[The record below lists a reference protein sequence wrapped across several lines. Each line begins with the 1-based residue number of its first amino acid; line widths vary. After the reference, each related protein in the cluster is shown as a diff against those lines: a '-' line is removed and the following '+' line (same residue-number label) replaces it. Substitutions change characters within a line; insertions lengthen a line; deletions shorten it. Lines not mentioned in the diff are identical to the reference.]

1 MKNKMLS
8 IGDKMPK
15 FSLLDQD
22 GNEVNYQ
29 DLQKKILKNSKNF
42 QKNLK
47 KILTILQM
55 KIDYGFKN
63 LKFKALLKKIPKN
76 IKNIRHFI
84 EKLENYT
91 SQEPNNFP

>member
-29 DLQKKILKNSKNF
+29 DLQKK
-42 QKNLK
+42 K
-47 KILTILQM
+47 KKVFDALLTM
-55 KIDYGFKN
+55 KRLDIT
-63 LKFKALLKKIPKN
+63 LLKKAF
-76 IKNIRHFI
+76 R
-84 EKLENYT
+84 EN
-91 SQEPNNFP
+91 QV